1 MSRRSRL
8 SSRTLFTALA
18 VWLSVAASSVLAA
31 LNAQEQ
37 ALADRIASDSRQG
50 RASVTVDATLSAV
63 ARAKA
68 ADMANRE
75 YFAHTD
81 PDGNGANT
89 LVRRAGYSLPS
100 HYSTAASGN
109 NIESLAAGYSSVS
122 SVWSGWMDSPDH
134 KRHLLGETD
143 FFAEQTALG
152 VGYYE
157 KSGAPYRYYW
167 VVITAPPSGARLTIA
182 APAANATLTAS
193 SVSVTGS
200 TSGGPAATRVE
211 VRVENA
217 NGNGGYV
224 TASGTTN
231 WNATV
236 SGLAAGN
243 NTLRVRSVGSDGS
256 VLKES
261 TRTVRRIELAE
272 LTVSIEGGGYVSKGF
287 AGSTSR
293 EVGLEYAISAAP
305 YAGAI
310 FSHWSG
316 GEYSTSRKLT
326 FEMRAGLALTANFVP
341 NPFLDRSGAYNGLLE
356 SGSAEHATS
365 GLVKIS
371 LASSGVV
378 TGKVL
383 LGGAV
388 HAFTAQLNV
397 NGDATVT
404 IARSGRSPLTLTLDL
419 DLDSDSGGV
428 AGTLSDGSFSVS
440 FDAERAWVAGGLR
453 TGAPGRYTVVIPSVD
468 EGGGRPEG
476 AGWATLTLSSTGLG
490 TLTGKLADGTAIS
503 AASWVSRDGVMP
515 IYAALYS
522 SLGSISGSLRFRE
535 TSDTDL
541 DGSLTWHKPER
552 STSPRYPWAFT
563 EEHAIVGSRYDAPA
577 SGERV
582 IGLPAQAGNASV
594 VLRDGDLDS
603 TLTQSV
609 TVTGANAVK
618 LLAPALPGF
627 TAAITMSKG
636 CFSGTFRDPVD
647 GATRRFHG
655 VFLQKQ
661 DAGFGYFLGAE
672 RSGAVEFWPAQEG

>member
-1 MSRRSRL
+1 MSRLVRP
-8 SSRTLFTALA
+8 SSAAFVIAFAL
-18 VWLSVAASSVLAA
+18 WLCAAASSVLAA

-122 SVWSGWMDSPDH
+122 SVWSGWMESADH

-182 APAANATLTAS
+182 TPAASATVTTP

-217 NGNGGYV
+217 NGTGGYV

-231 WNATV
+231 WSATL

-256 VLKES
+256 VLKEA
-261 TRTVRRIELAE
+261 TRTVRRIEMEE
-272 LTVSIEGGGYVSKGF
+272 LTVSINGDGYVSKGY
-287 AGSTSR
+287 AGTTQR
-293 EVGLEYAISAAP
+293 EVGRAYVLSAAP
-305 YAGAI
+305 NAGAI

-341 NPFLDRSGAYNGLLE
+341 NPFLDRTGSYNGLLS

-365 GLVKIS
+365 GIVKIS

-383 LGGAV
+383 LGGAT
-388 HAFTAQLNV
+388 HAFTAQLDV
-397 NGDATVT
+397 NGEATVT
-404 IARSGRSPLTLTLDL
+404 IARKNLSSLTLSLDL
-419 DLDSDSGGV
+419 DVDGDSGRLTGS
-428 AGTLSDGSFSVS
+428 LSDGGFSAS
-440 FDAERAWVAGGLR
+440 FDADRAWVPGGFR
-453 TGAPGRYTVVIPSVD
+453 TGAPGRYTVVIPPVD

-476 AGWATLTLSSTGLG
+476 AGWATLTLSSAGVASLS
-490 TLTGKLADGTAIS
+490 GKLADGATFTA
-503 AASWVSRDGVMP
+503 AAWVSRDGVMP
-515 IYAALYS
+515 IFGTLYS
-522 SLGSISGSLRFRE
+522 GLGSVSGSLRFRE
-535 TSDTDL
+535 TSETDL
-541 DGSLTWHKPER
+541 DGSLYWHKPER
-552 STSPRYPWAFT
+552 STSPRYPWAFS
-563 EEHAIVGSRYDAPA
+563 EEHSIVGSRYDAPA

-582 IGLPAQAGNASV
+582 IDLPVQAGNASV
-594 VLRDGDLDS
+594 VLRAGDLDS
-603 TLTQSV
+603 ELTQSV

-618 LLAPALPGF
+618 PLAPALAGF
-627 TAAITMSKG
+627 SATIKATNG
-636 CFSGTFRDPVD
+636 CFSGTFTDPSAKV
-647 GATRRFHG
+647 TRRFQG

-672 RSGAVEFWPAQEG
+672 RSGAAEFRPAE